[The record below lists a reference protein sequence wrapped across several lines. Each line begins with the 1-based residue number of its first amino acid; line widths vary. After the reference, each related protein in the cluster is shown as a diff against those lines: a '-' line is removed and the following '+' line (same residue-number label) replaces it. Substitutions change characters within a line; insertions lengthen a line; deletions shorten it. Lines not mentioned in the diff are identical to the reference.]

1 MHFRCQQQQQQ
12 QQQQNA
18 MTIHHSIATARQ
30 KELRSGVNVNQ
41 DRGNEFLASGGIVN
55 VYFTSDVD
63 AKDRIRSLNEFD
75 MINLNEI
82 RRTTVYDFRALI

>member
-1 MHFRCQQQQQQ
+1 MHFRCQQQQK
-12 QQQQNA
+12 NA
-18 MTIHHSIATARQ
+18 VTIHHSIATARQ
-30 KELRSGVNVNQ
+30 KELRSGANVNQ
-41 DRGNEFLASGGIVN
+41 DRGNEFLESDGIVN

-82 RRTTVYDFRALI
+82 RRTTVYDFRVLI

>member
-1 MHFRCQQQQQQ
+1 MHFRCQQQQK
-12 QQQQNA
+12 NA
-18 MTIHHSIATARQ
+18 VTIHHSIATARQ
-30 KELRSGVNVNQ
+30 KELRSGANVNQ
-41 DRGNEFLASGGIVN
+41 DRGNEFLESGGIVN

-82 RRTTVYDFRALI
+82 RRTTVYDFRVLI